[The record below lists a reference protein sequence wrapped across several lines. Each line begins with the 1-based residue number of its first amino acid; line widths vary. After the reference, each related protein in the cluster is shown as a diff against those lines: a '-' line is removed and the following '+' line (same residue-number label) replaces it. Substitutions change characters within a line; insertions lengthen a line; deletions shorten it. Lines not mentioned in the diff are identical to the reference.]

1 MTIAAYCGLRVCARK
16 VLDLVLA
23 VSASVALVACGGG
36 GGGSDVPPTTPDTP
50 LIYGTAAQGAA
61 MDGTVSVEDSAGR
74 IVSTPISGTSGE
86 FSVSATGLVAPFML
100 KATSGDG
107 KTVLYSAAAVAGR
120 VNVTPMTHVSLMRL
134 AAQNNLKGPATLYAS
149 PSLFKAALTG
159 SALHDASAV
168 AIGRLMPAFV
178 SGLPGS
184 KPDSAPSYDPYAT
197 RLTVGDAVDHLMD
210 LYPIR
215 ISSSAEGVE
224 LATQTDVAAGVA
236 AVVSRSDTA
245 AASGKQLAILG
256 STADVAAGSATQ
268 LTAQATF
275 SNNVVQVVPV
285 TWTLLG
291 TGQIDANG
299 KFVAPAVTAAT
310 KIPVRAQWFDGTQ
323 TLTSETTL
331 NVVPVFR
338 PVSLEITGADT
349 GIVAANG
356 DVALTAKV
364 HWSDGTIT
372 TPSATWTWSGD
383 ASAVRQLGADGHL
396 FAGAP
401 AVDQPI
407 EVRGSFT
414 SEGVTVASTQDITV
428 TKFVRVVTSLEIN
441 GFTGGTTLLA
451 GATADLIAIAHW
463 NDGTQ
468 STVSPEWSVHQTSG
482 VQDRIAVAISQTGYL
497 SSAAF
502 YLPPDAD
509 QAARAPD
516 QFLVTASYGGNSD
529 GPVTTS
535 TALAVKPLIK
545 EPAALVI
552 RGAIELTEGATT
564 SYQAFITY
572 SDGSQDETTA
582 TWVSADSTMLQS
594 VGAASFRA
602 GEYAQKPAQSQQVK
616 ITATLNYTYRDAD
629 DRPVT
634 KALEASLDVAIAWV
648 EPMLSSITLPSDFDF
663 VEPGPTGTTVKVT
676 GRYSK
681 LGREFDQEVRD
692 ATLTSNNQ
700 RLAGNGN
707 VLTIVT
713 APTSASESWATVT
726 AAARDAASGG
736 DVTASRLVT
745 IGRAAA
751 VSKRLLAYPWG
762 PYGSS
767 TQFRAISSA
776 GHLLDYNVV
785 RDDSRRTG
793 FNSAATARQVPFLT
807 GLTDLSQSQTVGNET
822 QYVAAVSFGEL
833 LVIRLQDLYDPAR
846 AVTPIVQP
854 TSGRAT
860 AAALVYRASANSQ
873 PAAVLLYVRTEDG
886 SVHRLAMPAQ
896 LDRAL
901 KASDILHEAKLP
913 GVFQAISAGA
923 EHLVLTKANGA
934 IFGEGSNSK
943 GQVGDPAPDQTGWH
957 DLFQTQSV
965 QFDVAGSP
973 TYSNFV
979 GPTPVFAERD
989 ASMATDATNLRGWG
1003 AVDSTSY
1010 ILRGISDTAA
1020 ATASAATNL
1029 ISSVGAARS
1038 LTGGA
1043 FVQADGSVIFRS
1055 ADFVGSS
1062 YEDRDLWGSGLRN
1075 YGVAAWLPSALQV
1088 VACHRQIAEWPFTGG
1103 ELAKLMPIVR
1113 TGTDALVYL
1122 DGRPIVDAAGQAVII
1137 P

>member
-1 MTIAAYCGLRVCARK
+1 
-16 VLDLVLA
+16 
-23 VSASVALVACGGG
+23 
-36 GGGSDVPPTTPDTP
+36 
-50 LIYGTAAQGAA
+50 
-61 MDGTVSVEDSAGR
+61 MDGTVSIEDSAGR

-86 FSVSATGLVAPFML
+86 FSVSATGLVAPFVL

-107 KTVLYSAAAVAGR
+107 KTVLYSAAAAAGR

-134 AAQNNLKGPATLYAS
+134 AAQNNLKGPAALYAS
-149 PSLFKAALTG
+149 PSLFKSALTG
-159 SALHDASAV
+159 TALHDAGAV
-168 AIGRLMPAFV
+168 ALGRLMPAFV

-184 KPDSAPSYDPYAT
+184 KPGSAPSYDPYAT
-197 RLTVGDAVDHLMD
+197 RLTVGDAVDRLLD

-215 ISSSAEGVE
+215 MSISAEGIE

-236 AVVSRSDTA
+236 AVVSRGDTA
-245 AASGKQLAILG
+245 GASGKQLAILG

-275 SNNVVQVVPV
+275 TNNAVQVVPV
-285 TWTLLG
+285 TWTMLG
-291 TGQIDANG
+291 DGQIDANG

-323 TLTSETTL
+323 TLTSEITL
-331 NVVPVFR
+331 NVVPLLR

-349 GIVAANG
+349 GTVAANA
-356 DVALTAKV
+356 DVALAAKV

-383 ASAVRQLGADGHL
+383 ASAVRQLGTDGHL

-401 AVDQPI
+401 TVDQPI
-407 EVRGSFT
+407 EVRSSFT
-414 SEGVTVASTQDITV
+414 SQGVTVASTQDITV

-451 GATADLIAIAHW
+451 GATADLIAVAHW

-468 STVSPEWSVHQTSG
+468 STVSPDWSVRQTG
-482 VQDRIAVAISQTGYL
+482 GIQGRIAVAISQTGYL

-509 QAARAPD
+509 QTARAPD

-529 GPVTTS
+529 GPVVTS
-535 TALAVKPLIK
+535 TALTVKPLIK
-545 EPAALVI
+545 EPTALVI
-552 RGAIELTEGATT
+552 HGAVELTEGATAT
-564 SYQAFITY
+564 YQAFITY
-572 SDGSQDETTA
+572 SDDSQDETTA
-582 TWVSADSTMLQS
+582 TWVSADSAMLQS

-602 GEYAQKPAQSQQVK
+602 GEYAQKPTQSQQVK
-616 ITATLNYTYRDAD
+616 ITASLNYTYRDAN

-634 KALEASLDVAIAWV
+634 KALEANLDVAIAWV
-648 EPMLSSITLPSDFDF
+648 EPMLSSITLPGNFDF
-663 VEPGPTGTTVKVT
+663 VEPGPSGTTVKVI

-681 LGREFDQEVRD
+681 LGRQFDQEVGD

-707 VLTIVT
+707 VLTIVA
-713 APTSASESWATVT
+713 APSSASESWATVT
-726 AAARDAASGG
+726 ATARDAASGR

-745 IGRAAA
+745 IGRAATVA
-751 VSKRLLAYPWG
+751 KRLLAYPWG
-762 PYGSS
+762 PHGI
-767 TQFRAISSA
+767 TVQFRAISSA
-776 GHLLDYNVV
+776 GHLLDYDVI
-785 RDDSRRTG
+785 RDDIGRTG
-793 FNSAATARQVPFLT
+793 FISAATARQVPFLT
-807 GLTDLSQSQTVGNET
+807 GLTDLSQSQTVSNET
-822 QYVAAVSFGEL
+822 QYVAAISFGEL

-854 TSGRAT
+854 TAGRAT
-860 AAALVYRASANSQ
+860 AAALVYRASADSK
-873 PAAVLLYVRTEDG
+873 PAAVLLYVLTEDG

-901 KASDILHEAKLP
+901 NASDIVHEAKLP

-934 IFGEGSNSK
+934 IYGEGSNSK
-943 GQVGDPAPDQTGWH
+943 GQVGDPVLNQTGWH
-957 DLFQTQSV
+957 DFFQTQSV
-965 QFDVAGSP
+965 QFDMAGSP

-1003 AVDSTSY
+1003 TVESTSY
-1010 ILRGISDTAA
+1010 VVRGISDTSEAKV
-1020 ATASAATNL
+1020 SAATNL
-1029 ISSVGAARS
+1029 TSSVGPARS

-1043 FVQADGSVIFRS
+1043 FVQADGSVVFRS
-1055 ADFVGSS
+1055 ADFVDSS
-1062 YEDRDLWGSGLRN
+1062 YEGRDLWGNGLRS
-1075 YGVAAWLPSALQV
+1075 YGAATWLPKALQV
-1088 VACHRQIAEWPFTGG
+1088 VACRRQIAEWPGTGG
-1103 ELAKLMPIVR
+1103 ELTKLMPIVR
-1113 TGTDALVYL
+1113 SETDTLYYL
-1122 DGRPIVDAAGQAVII
+1122 DGRPIVDSAGQAVVI